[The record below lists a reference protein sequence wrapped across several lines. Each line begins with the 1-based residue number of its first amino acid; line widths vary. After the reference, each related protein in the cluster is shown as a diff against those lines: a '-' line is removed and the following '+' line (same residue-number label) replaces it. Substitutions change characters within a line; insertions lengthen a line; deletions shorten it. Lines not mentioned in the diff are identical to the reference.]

1 MTIAQLAYDKT
12 IDPIVYRFFVCNKW
26 RVEIGNSQE
35 NSIGNEGHFFGH
47 CVFPA
52 GSSGDEIDIWILSQ
66 DKSYVIGTHDP
77 WKILRNE
84 ISKDFKLVFSQHP

>member
-1 MTIAQLAYDKT
+1 MVT
-12 IDPIVYRFFVCNKW
+12 
-26 RVEIGNSQE
+26 NSQE

-52 GSSGDEIDIWILSQ
+52 GSSGDEIDDILILSQ
-66 DKSYVIGTHDP
+66 DKSYVIGTDDP

-84 ISKDFKLVFSQHP
+84 ISKDSQVPSLVYQFNARA